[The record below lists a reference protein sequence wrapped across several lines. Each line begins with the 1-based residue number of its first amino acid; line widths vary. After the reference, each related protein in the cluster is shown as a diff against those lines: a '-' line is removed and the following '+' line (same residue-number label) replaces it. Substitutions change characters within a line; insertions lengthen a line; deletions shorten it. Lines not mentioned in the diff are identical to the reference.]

1 MAPSTGRP
9 ARACWPSVGRSAAPA
24 PARGGGGGP
33 AGGAEP
39 LASASRRSLEIAEE
53 AGLETVA
60 FPSIST
66 GIYGFPRERA
76 ARISQRTV
84 RAWLLDHEA
93 PRRVTLCVFSPADL
107 ELPVSIARGEGGAP
121 AGRRGGA

>member
-1 MAPSTGRP
+1 MTAGYDLP
-9 ARACWPSVGRSAAPA
+9 ARHVIHAVGPIW
-24 PARGGGGGP
+24 RGGA
-33 AGGAEP
+33 AGEDET
-39 LASASRRSLEIAEE
+39 LASAYRRSLEIAEE

-107 ELPVSIARGEGGAP
+107 ELQVSIAREELASP
-121 AGRRGGA
+121 T